1 MEGPGRDDF
10 ASSTGQL
17 YHLTPHSAD
26 HRQLIAIRL
35 AQVSPLKSCGAT
47 FESFSLLF
55 DADKSAGLLGQGTY
69 ELANDGIG
77 VHPIFIT
84 PVLHAA
90 GQADKHYY
98 EAVFTRRKV
107 G

>member
-1 MEGPGRDDF
+1 MEGPSHDDF
-10 ASSTGQL
+10 ARSTGQL
-17 YHLTPHSAD
+17 YHLVP
-26 HRQLIAIRL
+26 QLIAIRL

-107 G
+107 D

>member
-1 MEGPGRDDF
+1 MEGPSRDDF

-17 YHLTPHSAD
+17 YHLVP
-26 HRQLIAIRL
+26 QLIAIRL

-107 G
+107 D

>member
-1 MEGPGRDDF
+1 MEGPSRDDF

-17 YHLTPHSAD
+17 YHLAPNTAD

-84 PVLHAA
+84 PVMHAG
-90 GQADKHYY
+90 GQVDRNYY
-98 EAVFTRRKV
+98 EAVFTRRKSA
-107 G
+107 

>member
-1 MEGPGRDDF
+1 
-10 ASSTGQL
+10 
-17 YHLTPHSAD
+17 
-26 HRQLIAIRL
+26 
-35 AQVSPLKSCGAT
+35 VSPLKSCGAT